1 MQLVIYKHFQHATKK
16 NQTFSQNLVLIRET
30 NLYLNQINK
39 NVCHENKIKI
49 EYLPYQNRLDIV

>member
-1 MQLVIYKHFQHATKK
+1 MQLKK
-16 NQTFSQNLVLIRET
+16 NHTFSLHLVLIRET
-30 NLYLNQINK
+30 NLYLDQFNK